1 MIRLFAFAV
10 AAIIALP
17 VAAQPA
23 AAEPAA
29 SLSPAI
35 WADPAPDTAHPAA
48 MVATRIESHGA
59 LMNAVVYAPSGPGP
73 HPALL
78 LLHGFPGNEQN
89 LDLAQAARR
98 QGWVVL
104 TLHYRGSW
112 GSQGDFSFAHV
123 AEDAAAAYD
132 WLIAP
137 AQLAQFGIDPARI
150 VVAGHSMGGFAATL
164 TGAARPAVAGVL
176 LIDAWNPG
184 LGAPAL
190 PANGGKA
197 AAAKIL
203 ARNTAPLSGTSGEA
217 LAAELVANK
226 DRFNLTTYASALAG
240 RPLLSITAE
249 FGLAGENKALT
260 TAFKVAGARA
270 LTTHQWPVDHS
281 FSDARI
287 RLISTSL
294 DWLHQFE
301 AVH

>member
-1 MIRLFAFAV
+1 MRLFAFAV
-10 AAIIALP
+10 AALVALP
-17 VAAQPA
+17 VAAQPV
-23 AAEPAA
+23 PAA
-29 SLSPAI
+29 PLPIAV
-35 WADPAPDTAHPAA
+35 WADPAPDAAHPAA

-59 LMNAVVYAPSGPGP
+59 LMNAVVYVPSGAGP
-73 HPALL
+73 RPALL

-123 AEDAAAAYD
+123 VEDAEAAYD

-137 AQLAQFGIDPARI
+137 AQRAQLGIDPTRT

-164 TGAARPAVAGVL
+164 TGAARPAIAGVL

-190 PANGGKA
+190 PANGGEA
-197 AAAKIL
+197 GAAKFL
-203 ARNTAPLSGTSGEA
+203 ARNTAPLFGTSGEA

-226 DRFNLTTYASALAG
+226 DRFDLTTYARALAG

-249 FGLAGENKALT
+249 HGLASENKALT
-260 TAFKVAGARA
+260 SALQSAGARA
-270 LTTHQWPVDHS
+270 FTTHQWATDHS

-287 RLISTSL
+287 RLIGTSL
-294 DWLHQFE
+294 GWLKQFE
-301 AVH
+301 APR